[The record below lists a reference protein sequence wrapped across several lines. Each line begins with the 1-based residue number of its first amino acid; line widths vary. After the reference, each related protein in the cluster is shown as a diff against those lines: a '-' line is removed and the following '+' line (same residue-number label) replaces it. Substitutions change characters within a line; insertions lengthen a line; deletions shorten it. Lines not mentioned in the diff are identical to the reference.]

1 MKAAMTILDR
11 ILILAKAQGITQR
24 ELAEKAGIPAKSLSR
39 LKGGNSVKAETLEL
53 VANAIGLELA
63 LKPKSK
69 PPGDAAPFREK
80 YKYLAWSNSQAST
93 DVLLRQALIQPSFA
107 ILLDAAAE
115 FGYPELLKQWTELLA
130 QPDAAVQRA
139 APVTSRMLN
148 HIAVGFRDGE
158 TDGPNST
165 K

>member
-1 MKAAMTILDR
+1 MGLIDEGDNLNILDQ
-11 ILILAKAQGITQR
+11 ILVLAKAQGITQR
-24 ELAEKAGIPAKSLSR
+24 DLAGKAGIPAESLSR
-39 LKGGNSVKAETLEL
+39 LKGRNSVKAETLEL
-53 VANAIGLELA
+53 LANVIGLELA

-69 PPGDAAPFREK
+69 PMGEAAPFREK

-93 DVLLRQALIQPSFA
+93 EVLLRQALVQPSFA

-130 QPDAAVQRA
+130 KPDADVQRA
-139 APVTSRMLN
+139 APFTTRMLM
-148 HIAVGFRDGE
+148 HIAPGFRE
-158 TDGPNST
+158 QV